1 MRVIDADAVH
11 QALDFPSLIAA
22 LRETFAQPA
31 GMPQR
36 QVFPL
41 DDSHSDAFAVL
52 PAWNQKTI
60 AVKAF
65 TYFPGNPKKSPEL
78 ESLYSKI
85 LIFNRD
91 TGEPQAL
98 VDGTSVT
105 YWRTAAVSAL
115 ASQYLA
121 RSDAKHLLL
130 FGTGR
135 LAAFMALAH
144 ASVRPIERITVWGRS
159 DAKVDKT
166 ISSIQAGA
174 PQIEV
179 KACDDL
185 PRAVAAADIIS
196 CATGAPSPLFDS
208 AWVSPGTHVDLVG
221 NHHHDRRECD
231 SDLIARAEVYVDAK
245 VNVFAE
251 AGELLI
257 PVSEGVFELSQV
269 RGELADLCRGK
280 LSPRQDSPCQ
290 ESPDQDA
297 PQADAP
303 RADNHAITLFK
314 SVGTA
319 LADLVG
325 AQLVYEKQAQR

>member
-1 MRVIDADAVH
+1 MRVIDADMVH

-22 LRETFAQPA
+22 LRETFAEPA

-41 DDSHSDAFAVL
+41 DDTSSHSDAFAVL

-65 TYFPGNPKKSPEL
+65 TYFPGNPQKSPEL
-78 ESLYSKI
+78 ESLYSKV
-85 LIFNRD
+85 LIFNRE

-115 ASQYLA
+115 ASQYLS
-121 RSDAKHLLL
+121 RTDAKHLLL

-135 LAAFMALAH
+135 LASFMALAH
-144 ASVRPIERITVWGRS
+144 ACVRQLDTITVWGRS
-159 DAKVDKT
+159 PEKVDKT
-166 ISSIQAGA
+166 ISAIQAGA
-174 PQIEV
+174 PQIKV

-185 PRAVAAADIIS
+185 PRAVAEADIIS
-196 CATGAPSPLFDS
+196 CATGAPAPLFDT

-221 NHHHDRRECD
+221 NHNHDRRECD
-231 SDLIARAEVYVDAK
+231 SELVVKAEVYVDAM

-269 RGELADLCRGK
+269 KGELADLCRG
-280 LSPRQDSPCQ
+280 SISGRQDEQS
-290 ESPDQDA
+290 
-297 PQADAP
+297 
-303 RADNHAITLFK
+303 ITLFK

-325 AQLVYEKQAQR
+325 AQLVFEKQD

>member
-1 MRVIDADAVH
+1 MQVIDAEAVH
-11 QALDFPSLIAA
+11 QALDFPSLTAA
-22 LRETFAQPA
+22 LRDTFAQPA

-41 DDSHSDAFAVL
+41 DDSSHSDAFAVL

-85 LIFNRD
+85 LIFNRE

-105 YWRTAAVSAL
+105 YWRTAAISAL
-115 ASQYLA
+115 ASQYLS

-135 LAAFMALAH
+135 LATFMALAH
-144 ASVRPIERITVWGRS
+144 ASVRQLKTITVWGRS
-159 DAKVDKT
+159 PDKVDKT
-166 ISSIQAGA
+166 ISAIQAAA

-179 KACDDL
+179 KACEDL
-185 PRAVAAADIIS
+185 PKAVAAADIIS
-196 CATGAPSPLFDS
+196 CATGAPAPLFDS
-208 AWVSPGTHVDLVG
+208 AWVAPGTHVDLVG
-221 NHHHDRRECD
+221 NHNHDRRECD
-231 SDLIARAEVYVDAK
+231 SELVVKAEVYVDAK

-269 RGELADLCRGK
+269 KGELADLCRGDI
-280 LSPRQDSPCQ
+280 PGRQGEQ
-290 ESPDQDA
+290 G
-297 PQADAP
+297 
-303 RADNHAITLFK
+303 ITLFK

-325 AQLVYEKQAQR
+325 AQLVYEKQA